1 MSVAA
6 AHVQGWGREVEGL
19 VEGRLHSADEGA
31 EVGQVK
37 QVEVEKILV
46 VHAIMIA
53 LLRKVIAVWSRLM
66 IRTMV
71 QLTEEQ
77 MQALK
82 ELATARKT
90 SVARLVR
97 ESVAQ
102 YVVTTNKE
110 AEREEKRRR
119 ALEFIKYI
127 EEHPEEFRDIEG
139 KTDVSIN
146 HDEYFVQSIEDD
158 LR

>member
-1 MSVAA
+1 
-6 AHVQGWGREVEGL
+6 
-19 VEGRLHSADEGA
+19 
-31 EVGQVK
+31 
-37 QVEVEKILV
+37 
-46 VHAIMIA
+46 
-53 LLRKVIAVWSRLM
+53 M

-77 MQALK
+77 LKALK
-82 ELATARKT
+82 ELAKARKT
-90 SVARLVR
+90 SVASLVR

-102 YVVTTNKE
+102 YVTEATKE
-110 AEREEKRRR
+110 AEREEKRLR

-146 HDEYFVQSIEDD
+146 HDEYFAQAIEDD
-158 LR
+158 LRG